1 MAAVFEVPHLL
12 PSLSSAAVVPA
23 DPPHEPESQ
32 PRSLANFLGRVPES
46 GHASM
51 PPGMTMLERL
61 PGTQCIAKRFS
72 LANSGV
78 QPAEQLT
85 ASFHAARKMR
95 SSAAHAHTHT
105 PCSGLKAIVSI
116 NIYVNRWKDEGV
128 SRRIYKCTDRWLG
141 AFGHLDS
148 CDFSC
153 GRRVQRTERH
163 RERERKNQI
172 FCRDKYPNQTHHA
185 RVRCF
190 ACIHAAAY
198 AVCTANGQITIRH
211 RCMVAGPR

>member
-95 SSAAHAHTHT
+95 SSAAHAHTH
-105 PCSGLKAIVSI
+105 PV
-116 NIYVNRWKDEGV
+116 
-128 SRRIYKCTDRWLG
+128 
-141 AFGHLDS
+141 
-148 CDFSC
+148 
-153 GRRVQRTERH
+153 
-163 RERERKNQI
+163 
-172 FCRDKYPNQTHHA
+172 
-185 RVRCF
+185 
-190 ACIHAAAY
+190 
-198 AVCTANGQITIRH
+198 
-211 RCMVAGPR
+211 VA